1 MAFLNFLTRKKK
13 TNTTTQTKYPNKT
26 PVSNYITVVS
36 SKYKP
41 RSPERQK
48 FFKKFAEEIV
58 NIWAP
63 KPTNPV
69 NKHVERNYE
78 TEASSYL
85 RKLYIDLNQAN
96 RKDYIN
102 KKLRE
107 FQRNAHALPL
117 SPEAKQIVES
127 KLKKLRIYNQLL
139 QNTNTNTRR
148 LRASTRKRFSSNL
161 SNTSTSSNLSNN
173 STSSNLSNNSTSS
186 NLTSVDPT
194 SNSNTSLPS
203 FKSLR
208 NYKPRRR
215 LQGLIKSNQ
224 GRPPLEEA

>member
-1 MAFLNFLTRKKK
+1 MGFLNFLTRKNK
-13 TNTTTQTKYPNKT
+13 TLQTKYPNVT
-26 PVSNYITVVS
+26 PVPNYIPVVS

-69 NKHVERNYE
+69 NKYVERNYE

-148 LRASTRKRFSSNL
+148 LRTSTRKRFSSNL

-173 STSSNLSNNSTSS
+173 STYS
-186 NLTSVDPT
+186 NLTSVDPS

-203 FKSLR
+203 LQSLR
-208 NYKPRRR
+208 NNTRNYEEEPYRPRRR
-215 LQGLIKSNQ
+215 LQGRVIKSNQ
-224 GRPPLEEA
+224 DRPPLGEA

>member
-1 MAFLNFLTRKKK
+1 MGFLNFLTRKNK
-13 TNTTTQTKYPNKT
+13 TPQTKYPNVT
-26 PVSNYITVVS
+26 PVPNYIPVVS
-36 SKYKP
+36 SKYTS

-48 FFKKFAEEIV
+48 FFKKFANEIV
-58 NIWAP
+58 NIWAS

-69 NKHVERNYE
+69 NRYVERNYE

-161 SNTSTSSNLSNN
+161 SNTSTSSNLN
-173 STSSNLSNNSTSS
+173 NNSTSS
-186 NLTSVDPT
+186 NLTSVDPA
-194 SNSNTSLPS
+194 SDSSASLPS
-203 FKSLR
+203 LRSLR
-208 NYKPRRR
+208 NSTRNYKEEPYKPRR
-215 LQGLIKSNQ
+215 LQGRVIKSNQ
-224 GRPPLEEA
+224 GRQPLGEA

>member
-1 MAFLNFLTRKKK
+1 MGFLNFLTRKNK
-13 TNTTTQTKYPNKT
+13 TKYPNVT
-26 PVSNYITVVS
+26 PVSNYIPVVS

-69 NKHVERNYE
+69 NKYIERNYE

-148 LRASTRKRFSSNL
+148 LRASTRKRFASNL

-173 STSSNLSNNSTSS
+173 STSSNL
-186 NLTSVDPT
+186 TSVDPS

-203 FKSLR
+203 LQSLR
-208 NYKPRRR
+208 NNTRNYEEEPYRPRRR
-215 LQGLIKSNQ
+215 LQGRVIKSNQ
-224 GRPPLEEA
+224 GRPPLGEV

>member
-1 MAFLNFLTRKKK
+1 MGFLNFLTRKNK
-13 TNTTTQTKYPNKT
+13 TNTTTQTKYPNVT
-26 PVSNYITVVS
+26 PVPNYIPVVS

-48 FFKKFAEEIV
+48 FFKKFANEIV

-69 NKHVERNYE
+69 NRYVERNYE

-161 SNTSTSSNLSNN
+161 SNTSTSS
-173 STSSNLSNNSTSS
+173 SNLNNNSTSS
-186 NLTSVDPT
+186 NLTSVDPS

-203 FKSLR
+203 LQSLR
-208 NYKPRRR
+208 NNTRNYKEKPNKPRRLLGR
-215 LQGLIKSNQ
+215 VIKSIKVDH
-224 GRPPLEEA
+224 L

>member
-1 MAFLNFLTRKKK
+1 MGVLNFLTRKKK
-13 TNTTTQTKYPNKT
+13 TLQTKYPNVD
-26 PVSNYITVVS
+26 PVPNYIPGVS

-48 FFKKFAEEIV
+48 FFKKFANEIV

-69 NKHVERNYE
+69 NRYVERNYE

-161 SNTSTSSNLSNN
+161 SNTSTSSNLTPVNSSINAEDMGSN
-173 STSSNLSNNSTSS
+173 
-186 NLTSVDPT
+186 

-203 FKSLR
+203 LQSLR
-208 NYKPRRR
+208 NNTRNYEEEPYRPRRR
-215 LQGLIKSNQ
+215 LQGRVIKSNQ
-224 GRPPLEEA
+224 GRPPLGEA